1 MQAVLVGVVLDGVVI
16 ILILLLYKL
25 VRRIDLLDFEL
36 KDARRRLDA
45 LERKPQDSPQGATTG
60 RQHAVKQ

>member
-1 MQAVLVGVVLDGVVI
+1 MQAVLVGIVLDGVVI

-45 LERKPQDSPQGATTG
+45 LERRPQDPLQGPTTG
-60 RQHAVKQ
+60 RERAIKP